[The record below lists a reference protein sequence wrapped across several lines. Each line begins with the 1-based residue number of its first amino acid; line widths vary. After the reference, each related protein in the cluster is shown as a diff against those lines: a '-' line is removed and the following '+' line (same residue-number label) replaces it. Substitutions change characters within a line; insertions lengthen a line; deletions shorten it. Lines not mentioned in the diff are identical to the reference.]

1 MTDKPAETELRGSAP
16 DVVLTS
22 ACDERDKPTDNA
34 TLVPD
39 QTKTSPPTIVPT
51 STARATSF
59 DSFYDED
66 PSNMVRQARKVRP
79 SPALVSMAEI
89 FDVGVIG
96 IFGSIV
102 TALSVGVIAA
112 LVPGTDKSFGAI
124 AGCAVASGLAGFTIY
139 MVSALIPIFYPLAAL
154 ALQLASGSFVG
165 AIIFH
170 GICSWLGADPTAV
183 PLLGTIGS
191 AWLTVVFSLLP
202 IFACPLYF
210 SLSLSSKWQTSLG
223 WSIVGLMVC
232 DENGMRPS
240 FARAWNR
247 TLLRLWWP
255 IMFPGKLSYSGLI
268 DDWVEEHSKTVLV
281 LKPQNLKAELIKAKD
296 QVQKSSD
303 KVIVTAR
310 TSVVGAG
317 ARQLLGQRLQGA
329 ALSAQTV
336 KKMLKPDWQAI
347 VLRAESYFIIMLGL
361 LFLGRCNAAFWT
373 QVYYHGFAIDA
384 AGSSGITRT
393 LITFFDKNPQVA
405 QFIPIGMALFYLA
418 ILVLARRSIPQVLE
432 MTSKGFTLR
441 SSAFLR
447 RKQENWEDVS
457 SIHLEQGTGKD
468 PEERW
473 MVFVLKNAAPIK
485 VRLDI
490 IRSISSKQEILQA
503 LERWAPN
510 AAKDPELLS
519 SLQPPSDYSYTDIWL
534 EALTGPPKRDKLKP
548 LIGGAVLKDNQYKVT
563 DVIAVGGQGSVY
575 LANDCVSNE
584 DVVLKEFVLPVYVDL
599 TVRRKAIERFE
610 KESRLLKQL
619 EHPRIVK
626 LLDYFV
632 EDYRAYMVLEHL
644 NGKNLHQ
651 LVKESGKISEKDAI
665 SLALQMCEIL
675 KYLHDQEPPV
685 VHRDFTPENLI
696 LGTDGTLRLI
706 DFNVA
711 QTLDQSATTTGTV
724 VGKPS
729 YLAPEQFRGEP
740 MPSSDIYSM
749 GATMAYILTG
759 EDPTPIAQ
767 SHPAQINPSISK
779 GLDLVVATCTNYDS
793 GLRYQS
799 IEDIENALRSC

>member
-1 MTDKPAETELRGSAP
+1 MTNQENRRATETVNPE
-16 DVVLTS
+16 VVLKVSNDLNSGASGAVGEIST
-22 ACDERDKPTDNA
+22 TDA
-34 TLVPD
+34 KGVLTD
-39 QTKTSPPTIVPT
+39 GIYS
-51 STARATSF
+51 
-59 DSFYDED
+59 ED
-66 PSNMVRQARKVRP
+66 PSNMVRQARKMRP
-79 SPALVSMAEI
+79 SSALVSIAEI

-96 IFGSIV
+96 FFGAV
-102 TALSVGVIAA
+102 VVALSVAGISC
-112 LVPGTDKSFGAI
+112 LLPGINKDFSTI
-124 AGCAVASGLAGFTIY
+124 VGCSVASGLVGFMIF
-139 MVSALIPIFYPLAAL
+139 MMSALIPVFFPVALL
-154 ALQLASGSFVG
+154 ALQAASGTFAG
-165 AIIFH
+165 AIIFEA
-170 GICSWLGADPTAV
+170 ICSWIGADPTSV
-183 PLLGTIGS
+183 PVIS
-191 AWLTVVFSLLP
+191 SFASNWLTLVFSILP

-223 WSIVGLMVC
+223 WSTVGLMVC
-232 DENGMRPS
+232 DENGMRAS
-240 FARAWNR
+240 FAKTWKR

-255 IMFPGKLSYSGLI
+255 VMFPGKLSYSGLI
-268 DDWVEEHSKTVLV
+268 DDWVEENSKTVLM

-303 KVIVTAR
+303 KVTIIAR
-310 TSVVGAG
+310 NAVIGAG
-317 ARQLLGQRLQGA
+317 ARQLLGQRVQGV
-329 ALSAQTV
+329 ALSSQTV
-336 KKMLKPDWQAI
+336 KKMLKPDWPAI
-347 VLRAESYFIIMLGL
+347 ILRAESYFVIMLSMLFIARASAAYWSHVYFKGFSMATSFSSLAWLDEHPYVTQSVPVAIAL
-361 LFLGRCNAAFWT
+361 LYIVL
-373 QVYYHGFAIDA
+373 
-384 AGSSGITRT
+384 
-393 LITFFDKNPQVA
+393 LIV
-405 QFIPIGMALFYLA
+405 
-418 ILVLARRSIPQVLE
+418 ARRATPQVLE
-432 MTSKGFTLR
+432 MTSKGFTLK
-441 SSAFLR
+441 SKSLKGK
-447 RKQENWEDVS
+447 RKLLNWEDVTD
-457 SIHLEQGTGKD
+457 IHLEQGTGKD
-468 PEERW
+468 TEEKW
-473 MVFVLKNAAPIK
+473 MVFVMGNAAPVK

-490 IRSISSKQEILQA
+490 IRSISSKEELLRA
-503 LERWAPN
+503 LERWAPH
-510 AAKDPELLS
+510 AAKDSELLS

-548 LIGGAVLKDNQYKVT
+548 LIDGAVLKDNQYRVT
-563 DVIAVGGQGSVY
+563 KVIAVGGQGSVY
-575 LANDCVSNE
+575 LANDCISGE

-599 TVRRKAIERFE
+599 AVRRKAIERFE

-651 LVKESGKISEKDAI
+651 IVKESGQINDKEVI

-675 KYLHDQEPPV
+675 KYLHEQEPPV

-711 QTLDQSATTTGTV
+711 QTLDQAATTTGTV

-749 GATMAYILTG
+749 GATLAYILTG

-767 SHPAQINPSISK
+767 SHPAQIVPSISA
-779 GLDLVVATCTNYDS
+779 GLDLIVATCTNYDS
-793 GLRYQS
+793 ALRYQS

>member
-1 MTDKPAETELRGSAP
+1 MKEKQTKLQDTTP
-16 DVVLTS
+16 DVVLETAS
-22 ACDERDKPTDNA
+22 EKTEVEPGEAKA
-34 TLVPD
+34 TLTVA
-39 QTKTSPPTIVPT
+39 TKTQPP
-51 STARATSF
+51 
-59 DSFYDED
+59 DSLYDED

-79 SPALVSMAEI
+79 SPALVSLAEI

-96 IFGSIV
+96 AFGATV
-102 TALSVGVIAA
+102 AALSVAVIAA
-112 LVPGTDKSFGAI
+112 LLPGTDKSFAAI
-124 AGCAVASGLAGFTIY
+124 AGCAFASGLAGFSIF
-139 MVSALIPIFYPLAAL
+139 MFSALIPIFYPLAAL
-154 ALQLASGSFVG
+154 ALQIASGTFVG
-165 AIIFH
+165 TIVLDAI
-170 GICSWLGADPTAV
+170 CAWLGADPTSV
-183 PLLGTIGS
+183 PLVGTLGST
-191 AWLTVVFSLLP
+191 WLTIVFSLLP
-202 IFACPLYF
+202 IVACPLYF
-210 SLSLSSKWQTSLG
+210 AVSLSSKWQTSLG

-240 FARAWNR
+240 FSKAWNR
-247 TLLRLWWP
+247 TFLRLWWP

-268 DDWVEEHSKTVLV
+268 DDWVEEHSKTVLI

-296 QVQKSSD
+296 QVQKSTD
-303 KVIVTAR
+303 KVTVIAR
-310 TSVVGAG
+310 SAVIGAG
-317 ARQLLGQRLQGA
+317 ARQLMGQRLQGA
-329 ALSAQTV
+329 ALSAQAV

-347 VLRAESYFIIMLGL
+347 ILRTESYFVIMLML
-361 LFLGRCNAAFWT
+361 LFLGRSNAAFWM
-373 QVYYHGFAIDA
+373 QVYYHGFP
-384 AGSSGITRT
+384 ITSNALGNSIYT
-393 LITFFDKNPQVA
+393 FLIEHPQTA
-405 QFIPIGMALFYLA
+405 QFIPMGIAAFYLSLL
-418 ILVLARRSIPQVLE
+418 ILARRSIPQVLE
-432 MTSKGFTLR
+432 MTSKGFTLK
-441 SSAFLR
+441 SSSFKKRGLQ
-447 RKQENWEDVS
+447 KWEYVS

-468 PEERW
+468 PEEKW
-473 MVFVLKNAAPIK
+473 MVFVMNNAAPIK

-490 IRSISSKQEILQA
+490 IRSISSKEEILRA
-503 LERWAPN
+503 LERWAPH
-510 AAKDPELLS
+510 AAKDSELLS

-548 LIGGAVLKDNQYKVT
+548 LISGAVLKDNQYKVT

-644 NGKNLHQ
+644 SGKNLHQ
-651 LVKESGKISEKDAI
+651 IVKESGKINEKEAV

-675 KYLHDQEPPV
+675 KYLHNQEPPV

-749 GATMAYILTG
+749 GATLAYILTG
-759 EDPTPIAQ
+759 EDPTPISQ
-767 SHPAQINPSISK
+767 SHPAQLNPDVTA